1 MTSMPAFVP
10 AADAPGRIALHQVPE
25 PTPGA
30 GEVLVVVE
38 AYSINRGE
46 LFLLDAPRDGWRPGQ
61 DVAGRVERTAPDGS
75 GPAQGTRVVAHVPAG
90 GWAPLV
96 AAPTNALAMLPE
108 VVAATQAATLGVAGL
123 TALRLLRTAGSVAGR
138 RVLLTG
144 ASGGLGH
151 FVVELAAA
159 QGALVTAVS
168 SSPERGERL
177 LALGAAEVVTDVDS
191 AEGPF
196 EIVFESVGGLSL
208 ETALARLAPRGTLLW
223 LGQAS
228 RRPASLDFF
237 EVVAASPYA
246 AIVPFSYWRSSA
258 SDADDLATLVRL
270 VAGDRLHPEIG
281 LQADWQQTPDAL
293 VALSERRVRGNA
305 VLTIP

>member
-1 MTSMPAFVP
+1 MASMPAFVP
-10 AADAPGRIALHQVPE
+10 AADAPGAIALEQVPE
-25 PTPGA
+25 PTPA
-30 GEVLVVVE
+30 ADEALVVVE
-38 AYSINRGE
+38 AYSVNRGE
-46 LFLLDAPRDGWRPGQ
+46 LFLLDAPREGWRPGQ
-61 DVAGRVERTAPDGS
+61 DVAGRIERTAADGTA
-75 GPAQGTRVVAHVPAG
+75 PAQGTRVVAHVPAG

-96 AAPTNALAMLPE
+96 AAPTNALAMLPDAF
-108 VVAATQAATLGVAGL
+108 AAAGAATLGVAGL
-123 TALRLLRTAGSVAGR
+123 TALRLMRAAGTVAGR

-144 ASGGLGH
+144 ASGGVGH

-177 LALGAAEVVTDVDS
+177 LALGAAEIVTDVEV

-196 EIVFESVGGLSL
+196 DVVFESIGGPSL
-208 ETALARLAPRGTLLW
+208 EAAVTRVAPHGMLIW

-228 RRPASLDFF
+228 RQRASLDFF
-237 EVVAASPYA
+237 EVVSAAPYA
-246 AIVPFSYWRSSA
+246 TIMPFTYWRTGA

-270 VAGDRLHPEIG
+270 VAAGRLHPEIG
-281 LQADWQQTPDAL
+281 LQADWRETPDAL
-293 VALSERRVRGNA
+293 IALSERRVRGNA